1 MKNNL
6 TKIFLSLAA
15 VAFVTACASTK
26 ETEAKA
32 VSEPMT
38 SKADTRKADD
48 SYNVVRGDHLW
59 GISGKSTIY
68 GNPYQWPLIFKANRD
83 KIKDA
88 DLIHPGQVFAINRN
102 ASQGDVDAAVYHA
115 KTRGAWSIG
124 KVEDSDKKD
133 LAREYRN
140 CLQSKGALTGH
151 FLFSSFPRR
160 LAGSNF

>member
-1 MKNNL
+1 MKNSM

-26 ETEAKA
+26 EPEAKA
-32 VSEPMT
+32 ISELAP
-38 SKADTRKADD
+38 KADTRKAGD

-59 GISGKSTIY
+59 GISGKATVY

-102 ASQGDVDAAVYHA
+102 ASVGDVDAAVKHA
-115 KTRGAWSIG
+115 KTRGAWSLG
-124 KVEDSDKKD
+124 KAEDSDGKY
-133 LAREYRN
+133 LA
-140 CLQSKGALTGH
+140 K
-151 FLFSSFPRR
+151 
-160 LAGSNF
+160 

>member
-6 TKIFLSLAA
+6 TKLFLSLAA
-15 VAFVTACASTK
+15 AAFVTACASTK
-26 ETEAKA
+26 EPEAKA
-32 VSEPMT
+32 ISAPA
-38 SKADTRKADD
+38 SKADARKADD

-115 KTRGAWSIG
+115 RTRGAWSIG
-124 KVEDSDKKD
+124 KVEDSDKKY
-133 LAREYRN
+133 LAR
-140 CLQSKGALTGH
+140 
-151 FLFSSFPRR
+151 
-160 LAGSNF
+160 

>member
-26 ETEAKA
+26 EPEAKA
-32 VSEPMT
+32 ISEPVT
-38 SKADTRKADD
+38 SKADTRRADD

-59 GISGKSTIY
+59 GISGKSAIY

-102 ASQGDVDAAVYHA
+102 ASAGDVDAAVHHA
-115 KTRGAWSIG
+115 RTRGAWSIG
-124 KVEDSDKKD
+124 KVEDSDKKY
-133 LAREYRN
+133 LAR
-140 CLQSKGALTGH
+140 
-151 FLFSSFPRR
+151 
-160 LAGSNF
+160 